1 MQLTSAQR
9 MAAFA
14 VIVFALVGLG
24 AFLLLPGSPVRHG
37 GQGSPAGAGRH
48 TAESVASAPTS
59 SVPATPIAAI
69 GGDVN
74 IYRWLPFS
82 KAGLASAAA
91 VVRSFAADYATY
103 TYTENSAAYVARM
116 RGLITQQLAVT
127 LARGYATPGV
137 AQVRIGQKQSAV
149 GSGQITALRAFG
161 PSSVT
166 FLVTVTQKVTSSRG
180 TSSLTS
186 NYAVTVTGAGTQWQ
200 VNDIELA
207 TAGNT

>member
-24 AFLLLPGSPVRHG
+24 VFLLLPGSPVRHRD
-37 GQGSPAGAGRH
+37 QGNPAGAGRH
-48 TAESVASAPTS
+48 TAESVASAPTP
-59 SVPATPIAAI
+59 SVPATPVAAI
-69 GGDVN
+69 GKDVN
-74 IYRWLPFS
+74 IYQWLPFS

-91 VVRSFAADYATY
+91 VVRSFTADYATY
-103 TYTENSAAYVARM
+103 TYTENSATYVARM

-137 AQVRIGQKQSAV
+137 AQVRIGQQQSAV
-149 GSGQITALRAFG
+149 GNGQITALRAFG
-161 PSSVT
+161 PSSMT
-166 FLVTVTQKVTSSRG
+166 FLVTMTQKITGSRG
-180 TSSLTS
+180 TNTLTS
-186 NYAVTVTGAGTQWQ
+186 NYAITVTGAGNQWQ